1 MKFHLFSGFLK
12 DYATCSVPKLPA
24 LNKDVAVRSDASS
37 QRVEDALLQYLEL
50 DNVTLPV
57 AYTSR
62 KLNVA
67 EGKYGTIAGK
77 CLTVVFAN

>member
-1 MKFHLFSGFLK
+1 MI
-12 DYATCSVPKLPA
+12 YSVPRLTA

-37 QRVEDALLQYLEL
+37 QRIEDALLQYL
-50 DNVTLPV
+50 DNVTLLV
-57 AYTSR
+57 AYTGR

-67 EGKYGTIAGK
+67 EGKYDTIAGK